1 MASLLSEIPFASLLA
16 YAPQGSSELS
26 KKSQRV
32 RQAIKRGDP
41 TVLERVVQRLTESR
55 ESWVAEYFDPEAVL
69 VPVPGSSPRKDPG
82 SLWVP
87 LDLCNALVAHGLAS
101 RVEPLL
107 VRRFAV
113 PKSAFSAPEERP
125 KPSLHFESFAV
136 ATSMFPP
143 RRVTLVDDVVTRGA
157 TLLAATSRIRE
168 VFPQCEVR
176 SFAVLRTLSKQE
188 VDAIL
193 DPRCGTIAYHA
204 VSDSSRRVP

>member
-16 YAPQGSSELS
+16 YAPQGTSELS
-26 KKSQRV
+26 QKSKRV
-32 RQAIKRGDP
+32 REAIKRGDP
-41 TVLERVVQRLTESR
+41 AVLARAVERLLECR
-55 ESWVAEYFDPEAVL
+55 EHWVSHFFDAETTL

-87 LDLCNALVAHGLAS
+87 LDICRGLAVRGLAS

-107 VRRFAV
+107 VRRLAV
-113 PKSAFSAPEERP
+113 PKSAFSSPEDRP

-136 ATSMFPP
+136 ATTMFPP

-157 TLLAATSRIRE
+157 TLLAAASRFRE
-168 VFPQCEVR
+168 AFPQCEVR
-176 SFAVLRTLSKQE
+176 AFAVLRTMSKQE

-193 DPRCGTIAYHA
+193 DPCCGTISYLAA
-204 VSDSSRRVP
+204 SDGSRRAP